1 MSCMSEELQEEADP
15 VAQPGCKGFAP
26 VKEITGEG
34 ALDKSHYVKF
44 SCWCW
49 LNFGSLYLK

>member
-1 MSCMSEELQEEADP
+1 MSCTSEELQEEADP